1 MFFHS
6 PSLFYFIVI
15 CNGVQ
20 SLYWSH
26 HLHLALPLP
35 VFTTCT
41 CAGIRSIIS
50 ATWEITPILRPCI
63 CNRSKASI
71 AMRRVSI
78 SSDPK
83 PSSIKQRFHIHPV
96 GDRKIKAQCQGER
109 YRRKIPR
116 PKGNGHYA
124 PHPSYQDPP
133 ILPKLSVSGMRCSS

>member
-26 HLHLALPLP
+26 HLHLAPSASGLHHLHLRRDTFHHLRHMGNHPYLTPLHLQP
-35 VFTTCT
+35 
-41 CAGIRSIIS
+41 
-50 ATWEITPILRPCI
+50 LQ
-63 CNRSKASI
+63 ASI

-83 PSSIKQRFHIHPV
+83 PSSINNDSTFIRLEDKEDKPNA
-96 GDRKIKAQCQGER
+96 KARDTKKDSPPER
-109 YRRKIPR
+109 EWTLRT
-116 PKGNGHYA
+116 
-124 PHPSYQDPP
+124 SP
-133 ILPKLSVSGMRCSS
+133 IISRSTICKASVSGMRCSS